1 MHSSF
6 HHSSRMKYVHIR
18 LRYYVYVCI
27 GDAIKILAF
36 RCNVHPVN
44 LTNMYNSQYQYK
56 NCIEKLVSEQGKK
69 TMSCSP
75 NYFTHSRSRI
85 ANFLTH

>member
-6 HHSSRMKYVHIR
+6 HHSSRMKYVFASDTM
-18 LRYYVYVCI
+18 YVCI

-44 LTNMYNSQYQYK
+44 ARSNSQYQYK
-56 NCIEKLVSEQGKK
+56 NCIENLVSEQGKK
-69 TMSCSP
+69 S
-75 NYFTHSRSRI
+75 
-85 ANFLTH
+85 

>member
-1 MHSSF
+1 
-6 HHSSRMKYVHIR
+6 MKYVHIR

-56 NCIEKLVSEQGKK
+56 NCIEKLVSEQRKK
-69 TMSCSP
+69 PWAAHQIISHIP
-75 NYFTHSRSRI
+75 DPELQIF
-85 ANFLTH
+85 

>member
-6 HHSSRMKYVHIR
+6 HHSSRMKYVFPSDTM
-18 LRYYVYVCI
+18 YVYVCI

-44 LTNMYNSQYQYK
+44 ARSNS
-56 NCIEKLVSEQGKK
+56 
-69 TMSCSP
+69 
-75 NYFTHSRSRI
+75 
-85 ANFLTH
+85 